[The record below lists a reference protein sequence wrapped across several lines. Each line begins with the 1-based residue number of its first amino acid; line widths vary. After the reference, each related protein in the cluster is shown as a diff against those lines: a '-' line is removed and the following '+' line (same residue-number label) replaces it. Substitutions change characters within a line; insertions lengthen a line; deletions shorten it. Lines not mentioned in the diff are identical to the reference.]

1 MRKIPIALTL
11 ILCVVAQSNAGIPV
25 SIVFDAPAQANQIKN
40 FAQMLKEYAMLGE
53 QLNEMKN
60 QFHQME
66 KEFRST
72 TGSRNL
78 GEILNDP
85 QFAQYLPEN
94 WETVYAGV
102 RNQGYDGLS
111 DSAKT
116 IRTATKVFDACAL
129 IKDEQEKRTCDALAV
144 KPAQD
149 QAFALDA
156 YKTSQKRVD
165 QIDGLM
171 KKINQTNDPK
181 SIAELTARIQA
192 EQALIQNEQTKL
204 TLYESSAEA
213 EQKLLN
219 QQIKETTQKSL
230 SSRNFGKQVQPLTFT
245 FS

>member
-1 MRKIPIALTL
+1 MRKIPIALVL
-11 ILCVVAQSNAGIPV
+11 MLGVIAQSDAGIPV

-40 FAQMLKEYAMLGE
+40 YAQMLKEYSMLGK
-53 QLNEMKN
+53 QLTQMKD
-60 QFHQME
+60 QFKQME
-66 KEFRST
+66 KDFNAA

-85 QFAQYLPEN
+85 QFSQYLPEN
-94 WETVYAGV
+94 WETIYAGV
-102 RNQGYDGLS
+102 RNKGYDGLS

-116 IRTATKVFDACAL
+116 IRTATKVFDSCAL
-129 IKDEQEKRTCDALAV
+129 IKDEQEKRTCDAMAV

-204 TLYESSAEA
+204 TLYEASAEA

-219 QQIKETTQKSL
+219 QQVKETTQRSL
-230 SSRNFGKQVQPLTFT
+230 NSTNFGKQMPPVT